1 MKTPCS
7 VIRDLLPLYQ
17 DGVCSPESRQLV
29 EEHLEECETC
39 RAEWER
45 MSAPIPTAHPQVEER
60 TVAQAASS
68 AWKRGRQRAFRKGFV
83 IAAVLAAVTCLCM
96 AILFFSQEPPFEF
109 YGVLSDPTF
118 HPNTGSV
125 SFQLSVDDGSPVSIV
140 VDEDTKVFS
149 PFDAYPGQALK
160 DGSVSTPLRVFVQLD
175 QAPHILYGE
184 EEETTAYH
192 AKLVELTAY
201 QTSDTLPLSDGT
213 QVEVWQG
220 TMESLYAL
228 PQGPVLLEVH
238 DPVGPGQD
246 EQLLQLPQEVQDRIL
261 DYYTQ
266 FPLAYDLQS
275 ELNRAYQLY
284 LQWTSPHLFPAQVVR
299 QTTVLS
305 ACAPNVLYFAT
316 TVDRYSEMGDLD
328 QETSCTAF
336 YKDSGE
342 PVDLQTLFTCTS
354 KTLIQ
359 SLLDHSDLVLP
370 EQQPELVEAFR
381 LDYLT
386 FHPDR
391 LLVTYP
397 VGTLPSQEVVTGFY
411 FPYDDAILEYMPAW
425 AVPYAP

>member
-125 SFQLSVDDGSPVSIV
+125 SFQLSVDDGYPVSIV

-160 DGSVSTPLRVFVQLD
+160 DGSISTPLRVFVQLD
-175 QAPHILYGE
+175 QAPVILYEE

-220 TMESLYAL
+220 TMELLYAL

-238 DPVGPGQD
+238 DPAGPGQD

>member
-60 TVAQAASS
+60 NVAQAASS
-68 AWKRGRQRAFRKGFV
+68 AWKRGRRRAFSKGFV
-83 IAAVLAAVTCLCM
+83 IAAVLVAVTCLCI
-96 AILFFSQEPPFEF
+96 AILFSSQKPPFEF
-109 YGVLSDPTF
+109 HGVLSDPTF
-118 HPNTGSV
+118 HTNTESV
-125 SFQLSVDDGSPVSIV
+125 SFQLSVDDGYPVSIV
-140 VDEDTKVFS
+140 VDEDTKVVS

-160 DGSVSTPLRVFVQLD
+160 DGSISTPLRVFVQLN
-175 QAPHILYGE
+175 QTPVILYE
-184 EEETTAYH
+184 EEEKTTAYH
-192 AKLVELTAY
+192 AELVELTAY

-220 TMESLYAL
+220 TTESLYAL
-228 PQGPVLLEVH
+228 PQGPVLLEVY

-246 EQLLQLPQEVQDRIL
+246 EQLLQLPQEVQDHIL

-266 FPLAYDLQS
+266 SPLVYDLQR
-275 ELNRAYQLY
+275 ELNRVYQLY
-284 LQWTSPHLFPAQVVR
+284 LQWTSPYLFPAQVVR
-299 QTTVLS
+299 QETTLS

-316 TVDRYSEMGDLD
+316 TVDRYGDNGYLG
-328 QETSCTAF
+328 QETSCAAF

-342 PVDLQTLFTCTS
+342 PVDLQALFTCPPQ
-354 KTLIQ
+354 TLIQ

-397 VGTLPSQEVVTGFY
+397 VGTLPSQESLNGFY
-411 FPYDDAILEYMPAW
+411 FPYDDAILEYMHAW

>member
-125 SFQLSVDDGSPVSIV
+125 SFQLSVDDGYPVSIV

-160 DGSVSTPLRVFVQLD
+160 DGSISTPLRVFVQLD
-175 QAPHILYGE
+175 QAPVILYEE

>member
-125 SFQLSVDDGSPVSIV
+125 SFQLSVDDGYPVSIV
-140 VDEDTKVFS
+140 VDEDTKGFS

-160 DGSVSTPLRVFVQLD
+160 DGSISTPLRVFVQLD
-175 QAPHILYGE
+175 QAPVILYEE

>member
-68 AWKRGRQRAFRKGFV
+68 AWKRGRQRAFSKGFV

-96 AILFFSQEPPFEF
+96 AILFSSQEPPFEF

-125 SFQLSVDDGSPVSIV
+125 SFQLSVDDGYPVSIV

-160 DGSVSTPLRVFVQLD
+160 DGSISTPLRVFVQLD
-175 QAPHILYGE
+175 QAPVILYEE

-192 AKLVELTAY
+192 TKLVELTAY

-238 DPVGPGQD
+238 DPAGPGQD

-299 QTTVLS
+299 QTTALS

-342 PVDLQTLFTCTS
+342 PVDLQTLFTCTP

>member
-125 SFQLSVDDGSPVSIV
+125 SFQLSVDDGYPVSIV

-160 DGSVSTPLRVFVQLD
+160 DGSISTPLRVFVQLD
-175 QAPHILYGE
+175 QAPVILYEE

-266 FPLAYDLQS
+266 LPLAYDLQS

>member
-68 AWKRGRQRAFRKGFV
+68 AWKRGRQRAFSKGFV

-125 SFQLSVDDGSPVSIV
+125 SFQLSVDDGYPVSIV

-160 DGSVSTPLRVFVQLD
+160 DGSISTPLRVFVQLD
-175 QAPHILYGE
+175 QAPVILYEE

>member
-1 MKTPCS
+1 MKTPCN

-125 SFQLSVDDGSPVSIV
+125 SFQLSVDDGYPVSIV

-160 DGSVSTPLRVFVQLD
+160 DGSISTPLRVFVQLD
-175 QAPHILYGE
+175 QAPVILYEE

>member
-96 AILFFSQEPPFEF
+96 AILFSSQKPPFEF

-118 HPNTGSV
+118 HPNTESV
-125 SFQLSVDDGSPVSIV
+125 SFQLSVDDGYPVSIV

-160 DGSVSTPLRVFVQLD
+160 DGSISTPLRVFVQLD
-175 QAPHILYGE
+175 QAPVILYEE